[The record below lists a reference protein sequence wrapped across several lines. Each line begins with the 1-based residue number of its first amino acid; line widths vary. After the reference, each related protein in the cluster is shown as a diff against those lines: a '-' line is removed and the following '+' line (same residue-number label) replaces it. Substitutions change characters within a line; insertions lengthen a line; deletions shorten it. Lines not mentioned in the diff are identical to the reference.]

1 MNWTW
6 FHKLGSPKWFYGISG
21 KLLPWLSIAA
31 LLLIGVGVVW
41 GLAFAPPDYQQG
53 NSFRIIYIHVPAAML
68 AQSCYVM
75 LAVCG
80 VVGLVWKMKLADVAL
95 QCAAPIGA
103 WMTAVA
109 LVTGAIWGKP
119 TWGSWWVW
127 DARLTSMLILLFLY
141 FGLIALGNA
150 ISNRDSA
157 AKACAVLAIVGVIN
171 IPIIKYSVEWWNT
184 LHQGAT
190 FTLTEKPAMPAE
202 MWLPL
207 LTVLG
212 FYCFFG
218 AVLLLRMRLEVLKRE
233 ARASWVKAEVQN
245 SLEAR
250 DEFCFIRRLSRH
262 GPPWPVCLVSLWHLP
277 GGAGLNVARRS
288 WPASAICNKRRVVCA
303 GRTASESAAQK
314 ASDHHSRRSWSVSA
328 LPSAWPERPA
338 AEHQPVLHADPD
350 RQRRSAADTRIRAG
364 GMVEKGSLQR
374 SRLAGRQIRRHR
386 LQQSP

>member
-21 KLLPWLSIAA
+21 KLLPWLSVAA
-31 LLLIGVGVVW
+31 VLLIGIGVVW

-53 NSFRIIYIHVPAAML
+53 NSFRIIYIHVPMAML

-95 QCAAPIGA
+95 QCAAPIGHSI
-103 WMTAVA
+103 TFLA

-141 FGLIALGNA
+141 AGLIALNAA

-157 AKACAVLAIVGVIN
+157 AKACAVLAIVGVVN

-190 FTLTEKPAMPAE
+190 FTLTEKPAMPVE

-207 LTVLG
+207 LLTSLG
-212 FYCFFG
+212 FYCLFG
-218 AVLLLRMRLEVLKRE
+218 VLLLLRMRLEVLKRE
-233 ARASWVKAEVQN
+233 ARTSWVKAEVQR
-245 SLEAR
+245 SLEA
-250 DEFCFIRRLSRH
+250 
-262 GPPWPVCLVSLWHLP
+262 
-277 GGAGLNVARRS
+277 AR
-288 WPASAICNKRRVVCA
+288 
-303 GRTASESAAQK
+303 
-314 ASDHHSRRSWSVSA
+314 
-328 LPSAWPERPA
+328 
-338 AEHQPVLHADPD
+338 
-350 RQRRSAADTRIRAG
+350 
-364 GMVEKGSLQR
+364 
-374 SRLAGRQIRRHR
+374 
-386 LQQSP
+386 